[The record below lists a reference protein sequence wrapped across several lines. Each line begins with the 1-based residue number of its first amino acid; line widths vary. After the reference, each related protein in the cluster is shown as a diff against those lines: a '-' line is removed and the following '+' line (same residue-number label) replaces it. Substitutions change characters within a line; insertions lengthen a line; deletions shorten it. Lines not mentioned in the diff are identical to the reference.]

1 MEQGFKYQPISK
13 AGQHFEWKFS
23 LKRDPHLETYIGMY
37 PPKYT
42 QVPASYFPS
51 DNSKLSNSI
60 VGWS

>member
-42 QVPASYFPS
+42 QVPALYFPP
-51 DNSKLSNSI
+51 DN
-60 VGWS
+60 

>member
-42 QVPASYFPS
+42 QVPASYLPS

-60 VGWS
+60 VS